1 MANTDWRARRRALV
15 RSLANQEKEKQE
27 RRVYSPENYNEFIRR
42 YVANNPDD
50 QNNAAASA
58 LVQRTVARPRTYT
71 LLADDKTLSDQRK
84 EELTKNAAMN
94 VRPTARETAE
104 WAYDVREHGQNDT
117 QANVLN
123 RGTQYMVSDAYLQS
137 NIDAMKDRI
146 ASAQQNNADILADDS
161 KMHASELQADKNRA
175 ITEYVMDTIQNGE
188 SYDADAIAGLKAVFG
203 DMTDREAM
211 KMLSQI
217 HSDPEGFLNNQLHSS
232 EETVKFDHNIGLYE
246 DTLGGM
252 EEEQAT
258 REMAAAARSAEDW
271 DTASQYIM
279 RTGKNY
285 QYARSLGN
293 VGLADDLGFD
303 VKYDFINN
311 PDYFDAAEGYNP
323 LEYESYMME
332 WRTQGLD
339 LLTGDEI
346 EEFNYYSSQSDEAGQ
361 RYLDSKSSE
370 LTRRA
375 AEASREYMNY
385 LADEYPISTYLMAA
399 ATNVANA
406 FTYPVQVID
415 ALDGS
420 VDNTG
425 AFGQF
430 TQGIRQRQGEN
441 AAEALDWEV
450 PLTGQTLG
458 GLLYNTSTA
467 ATDLALAALTG
478 SGLGGANAAAATKAI
493 MGSQAASATLQN
505 DIDAGVSPEGA
516 VVHSLLSAVIEAL
529 TEKYSIEA
537 FLADPN
543 SLVRHIAK
551 NYLTEA
557 SEEGAS
563 NLLNAVGDEFVQKLT
578 GNKSELMRQYNDL
591 ILSGMSE
598 QEATSAVLQD
608 FVQNLSGDMF
618 VGGLVGG
625 LAGGVSAVSYSAK
638 GSQLKKSGTGEQLM
652 QIAEQMPED
661 SKSKK
666 LANKI
671 TKTKSN
677 FATAQ
682 LYNTLAEELP
692 GAQDV
697 LDNIT
702 TAGLANQLR
711 DEGEE
716 GDTQAVAKSIVKL
729 LRGNQLT
736 AEEYSALAQSK
747 HGMSVLDATV
757 KINQRDSGEMQAYDT
772 AYKAGFYGQQAAEG
786 MNTEYYQ
793 AGVEAAQKAEQ
804 ARLNRVGKTGLKGGG
819 VTYVGAA
826 STRADVY
833 GGKVQALNTETLSPQ
848 QRVAVQALEG
858 LSKVSGM
865 NFVLYEGQADANGN
879 ITIENGSF
887 DSKTNTIYLDLNAGK
902 NRADQ
907 GVVNYAI
914 LRTAA
919 HEMTHF
925 IESNSK
931 DGYAAL
937 KKFVVNELTA
947 RGQNFDALVEGK
959 MRTAANQ
966 GVELTRGGA
975 VAEVIADACEM
986 ALKDTQAIRRLA
998 KQDKSLYGRIKSFLR
1013 DLMGK
1018 IRKALEG
1025 VGAAHAESRALMDA
1039 EKYIDGLQ
1047 KLWDDALVEAV
1058 ETAKNAKEV
1067 AVEDIKPSA
1076 QFELRASVEKRT
1088 DGLVAVH
1095 NLSATKLLDTILLG
1109 GFPMPSVAIIKAAHG
1124 HDMYGDY
1131 SVVFAPETI
1140 DPQANKAN
1148 RVYGNDAWTPVFP
1161 PVETEIDNDALY
1173 DLEKEIEATAK
1184 QVDDEFG
1191 RKSRT
1196 FFGIFSGSDV
1206 TGKTMEDIAFSAW
1219 NNAGMLAAYLAE
1231 QGKNIKIL
1239 ETQVDEERGYKP
1251 EKAEQYNKIL
1261 DIVDLMD
1268 YMDMPMHE
1276 LLNKYGDRLAEVSSQ
1291 LSRLNVYWKKEDR
1304 RAGASMARIIKEA
1317 IAYEGAGR
1325 DVSEK
1330 KRTVKDYQATE
1341 YAMKEMADRDDF
1353 NRWVAQ
1359 KMEGVLGR
1367 KGIYNGKDRFTPM
1380 GNRKSFKQTHYDYT
1394 VENVVRAMLQEVES
1408 GIPAVNA
1415 SGLKAAASTR
1425 YGSLDE
1431 IRADSYRLGKVT
1443 DEDFNAR
1450 MAKADNDLHDFFNA
1464 VQAWDYDVQE
1474 KAGELLVTASKRKL
1488 NASGIAQLFKA
1499 NGFKKATLQAAKIA
1513 ESVIRQVQTIPTG
1526 YFEAKP
1532 ARVVSF
1538 DEVRMVI
1545 APDDI
1550 PAKLADA
1557 LRERGIAYT
1566 TYDGSKEDRVEKLN
1580 DVEGVQ
1586 FSPREINDPQLK
1598 LDASQI
1604 TNADVKAMLQ
1614 ACKANTAQ
1622 NYKNKDSSY
1631 IPIKKDTP
1639 AYLLQIASAKQA
1651 PLVMQVLKAR
1661 QAMAPE
1667 SMRFG
1672 TSHGH
1677 AMTPDEIVACI
1688 KRFESPEYV
1697 GYDDMRDRAAIVI
1710 VSPVDRR
1717 SVVVCFD
1724 FEQNKNPDF
1733 MNGYRGGA
1741 YNVVVTMFKRG
1752 HMDDTIEYLENSG
1765 YKEKTPNEEAS
1776 AADVPALSN
1785 QEFYKKSIP
1794 HSSDFDN
1801 PLPQKSLRETT
1812 PEDLAREYLESMQP
1826 TNRMTDSEKWLLNKY
1841 QTTLAELR
1849 EKETAAAEQ
1858 DAIAQSAQTHDDRVK
1873 AQNRAKILRTQAN
1886 RLRNTLR
1893 SAERADGFASLLRM
1907 SEKVARR
1914 FADSMDKATGT
1925 HDDLDAEL
1933 QKVQNQLASVAR
1945 NLKNAEAGQKAAFA
1959 RGLFEQK
1966 ALNDAGNNIRKAFNT
1981 RMSGKAIADRL
1992 ALAYAE
1998 LYAAEDEGAQMRF
2011 ASALHNLAV
2020 EILESSRN
2028 RYRSATLE
2036 MLRETLGGSIGLSEA
2051 QKQELKKAGISMAE
2065 FRRGVGSVANVS
2077 EGGNNIASIVSS
2089 GEYYGNG
2096 IIAQLSSADS
2106 EGDMIMTLYNLIR
2119 EEKALEQANT
2129 LEGMSESESISY
2141 VMAEIMQEANFPMV
2155 EDAGN
2160 VQALREALLLG
2171 AEKNKAVAAKVDAAI
2186 KSAINAKSRASSLW
2200 RNAAQVEA
2208 AGREALEYYR
2218 AIDEQRRLMEQ
2229 EEIIRHLKSEAAQK
2243 LRDSTKIKDLSMKSA
2258 AKERHIQQIVKRLHK
2273 LRTGET
2279 DYKNIPEYL
2288 KGFVGEV
2295 VTLFGENYG
2304 AMVWSKEQADRVVS
2318 LYERLNSADGPYAE
2332 IAPFFDEDMMDTLKA
2347 LREWAEKYEQL
2358 RYGKGVTRLERAQ
2371 LRYLMDEAVADL
2383 VDHVNAIVRNS
2394 RNLFNAGRK
2403 QQFAQIG
2410 TAVKD
2415 ELLER
2420 EDKTVLLGKPGTVAK
2435 WIDNAIRTGNI
2446 TPVYFFEQLGNH
2458 ELSALF
2464 NDFRQGQEEYAFTLD
2479 AVQDKIRNLKEQ
2491 YDYNAWKDAEE
2502 LAFQTSQGHNITL
2515 TKEQALWLYATW
2527 KREQANDIAAT
2538 EHLTKGGFVY
2548 EGNADPNGKKG
2559 LLQKGRSNTT
2569 GHLISEKDMAV
2580 VDNYL
2585 TAEEKAYADAMVE
2598 LLSKDMAAL
2607 GNRVSMEMFG
2617 IRKYKEKYYF
2627 PYKTVGDQLNQTS
2640 LTGATNTTDDSRL
2653 KHGGF
2658 THRLTSKARTALVMG
2673 NFSDV
2678 VANHVSQM
2686 VTYSSFVLPIENMN
2700 RVLNYRFETD
2710 DGSQSTI
2717 RSLIRQKYGEN
2728 ALKYIETFLHDM
2740 NGGIRSDTRSGVGAL
2755 VSLHKKA
2762 AVVASLSVALQQ
2774 PSSILRAAALMNPK
2788 YLLKG
2793 TVTKA
2798 DYEELK
2804 EHSGVAIIKQM
2815 GRFDTNVGRS
2825 NVEWLLEDDYSK
2837 LTAWQKAKQALNP
2850 KDWESFKYRW
2860 NVLATGLPTIM
2871 DEISWGKLWN
2881 AVKAEQAD
2889 LHPDM
2894 DHSSDE
2900 FLDMCGERFNDIVDH
2915 TQVYDSLLAKSQL
2928 MRSKSDIDK
2937 MVTSFAAEPTL
2948 TLNMLYDAFAN
2959 KNHPDRKK
2967 RIWSTV
2973 FSITASSLAAAIGS
2987 ALISAWNK
2995 DDDKRTAQEKL
3006 LNKTVSAFID
3016 NMNPLNN
3023 IPYIRDLYSLFQ
3035 GYEVERADM
3044 SIFSDIVSAVQ
3055 KVKSSNYTG
3064 YRKVEELAGSIANL
3078 FGVPVKNVMRDLR
3091 RIYNAATSDWT
3102 DPTQTGIET
3111 AWVDAV
3117 DEAFPF
3123 VDWYKT
3129 GVNDY
3134 YERDLNAM
3142 LKGDKAMVSDI
3153 SRYLREVRGKEDKDI
3168 MSGVKSAAKDRVKNG
3183 SLDSDDA
3190 IEALTKAYPDDV
3202 DADTL
3207 YWDYEKLKTGSTTKY
3222 EAFYTAIESGKDLQ
3236 KEIQRYLDNGVSKE
3250 TLADMISKKYQT
3262 TLAELY
3268 KTNKTKAADLQAKLL
3283 AAYVLLGYDREKKLK
3298 DIKKWYE

>member
-1 MANTDWRARRRALV
+1 MANNDWRTKRMAAIRK
-15 RSLANQEKEKQE
+15 LATEDNSAQKEKE
-27 RRVYSPENYNEFIRR
+27 RRTYSPENYMDFVRR
-42 YVANNPDD
+42 LVANSTNDP
-50 QNNAAASA
+50 NSAAESA
-58 LVQRTVARPRTYT
+58 KVQRTIARPRTYT
-71 LLADDKTLSDQRK
+71 LLAGDKTLSDQRK
-84 EELTKNAAMN
+84 EELTKEAAMN
-94 VRPTARETAE
+94 VRPTARDTAK
-104 WAYDVREHGQNDT
+104 WAYDVRENGQNDT
-117 QANVLN
+117 QANVLGK
-123 RGTQYMVSDAYLQS
+123 GTQYMVSDAYLQS
-137 NIDAMKDRI
+137 NIDAMKNRI

-175 ITEYVMDTIQNGE
+175 ITEYVMDTVQNGK
-188 SYDADAIAGLKAVFG
+188 SYDAEAIAGLKAVFG
-203 DMTDREAM
+203 EMSDRDAL
-211 KMLSQI
+211 KMLSQL
-217 HSDPEGFLNNQLHSS
+217 HSDPEAFLNKQLHSS

-252 EEEQAT
+252 ETEQAN
-258 REMAAAARSAEDW
+258 REMVAAARASEDW
-271 DTASQYIM
+271 DSASQYAM

-293 VGLADDLGFD
+293 VGLADDLDFD

-323 LEYESYMME
+323 LEYESYLME

-339 LLTGDEI
+339 MLTPDEVD
-346 EEFNYYSSQSDEAGQ
+346 EFNYFSSQSDEAGQ

-406 FTYPVQVID
+406 FTYPAQVID

-450 PLTGQTLG
+450 PLTGQPLG
-458 GLLYNTSTA
+458 GLLYNTSTGYV
-467 ATDLALAALTG
+467 DFALAALTG
-478 SGLGGANAAAATKAI
+478 SGLGGANAAAATQAI
-493 MGSQAASATLQN
+493 MGSQVASATLQS
-505 DIDAGVSPEGA
+505 DLDAGVSPVGA
-516 VVHSLLSAVIEAL
+516 VAHSVLAAGIEAL

-537 FLADPN
+537 FLADP
-543 SLVRHIAK
+543 VTTMRHVAK
-551 NYLTEA
+551 NFFTEA

-563 NLLNAVGDEFVQKLT
+563 NLLNIVGDEFIQKLT
-578 GNKSELMRQYNDL
+578 GNESEIMRQYNEL
-591 ILSGMSE
+591 IVSGMSE
-598 QEATSAVLQD
+598 QEAANSVLQD
-608 FVQNLSGDMF
+608 FVQNLSGDML
-618 VGGLVGG
+618 VGGLVGAM
-625 LAGGVSAVSYSAK
+625 AGGTSAFAYNAK

-661 SKSKK
+661 SKSKR

-702 TAGLANQLR
+702 AAGLANQLR
-711 DEGEE
+711 EEGEE

-772 AYKAGFYGQQAAEG
+772 AYKAGFYGQQATEG

-804 ARLNRVGKTGLKGGG
+804 ARLNRVGKAGLKGGG

-833 GGKVQALNTETLSPQ
+833 GGKAQALNTEALAPQ

-858 LSKVSGM
+858 LAKVSGM

-879 ITIENGSF
+879 ITIENGSY
-887 DSKTNTIYLDLNAGK
+887 DGKTNTIYLDLNAGK

-947 RGQNFDALVEGK
+947 RGQNFDALVENK
-959 MRTAANQ
+959 LRNAQRQ
-966 GVELTRGGA
+966 GIELTRGGA

-1025 VGAAHAESRALMDA
+1025 VKATHPEARALMEA

-1058 ETAKNAKEV
+1058 ETARSVEETDVENRSETVQVLSEAVDETGQPMLSLRSMEEDYDTYRSMLKTAGATDADINALFDTIDAVMDAVRANRAKLDFGENIGREDRAFLPIKPNSDPLYKVSLDFSSLCRKRLLQQAVQERLETKYNTVLTKAERVAVRQALLEVQKEGLQIEVACALCYVEAARLKSPAQIARFMDNKRANLVDFFSKESKAYGKEIDAKVAQMTEQLGYEPNTPMSQMKKADKKKIQDAKKAMYPAYKPTAEEEAIIRTAESLPESMYKTEKGLWQLKREHPEIFAAYTTFVRNATKSKGIEGDTPFYAGDTATISDGLIKAMNEENGTRSQSWSDFQVIHILDYMAAIIEFSTRNAKMQSYTKV
-1067 AVEDIKPSA
+1067 PDFVKLMGNTGMMI
-1076 QFELRASVEKRT
+1076 
-1088 DGLVAVH
+1088 
-1095 NLSATKLLDTILLG
+1095 NLSLIPNDFNGELTFDPVEGMAYETAQLLRDTYHGTVGNISIGISNDHIRALLADAG
-1109 GFPMPSVAIIKAAHG
+1109 IDYVIPYHKSSMDKKTRDAIGLKKWEDYENTQNEKERAYPETNTNSDKYHKKPRFSEWYNHAEAVAIAKAA
-1124 HDMYGDY
+1124 
-1131 SVVFAPETI
+1131 
-1140 DPQANKAN
+1140 QANA
-1148 RVYGNDAWTPVFP
+1148 P
-1161 PVETEIDNDALY
+1161 
-1173 DLEKEIEATAK
+1173 
-1184 QVDDEFG
+1184 
-1191 RKSRT
+1191 
-1196 FFGIFSGSDV
+1196 SGD
-1206 TGKTMEDIAFSAW
+1206 KT
-1219 NNAGMLAAYLAE
+1219 
-1231 QGKNIKIL
+1231 
-1239 ETQVDEERGYKP
+1239 
-1251 EKAEQYNKIL
+1251 
-1261 DIVDLMD
+1261 
-1268 YMDMPMHE
+1268 H
-1276 LLNKYGDRLAEVSSQ
+1276 
-1291 LSRLNVYWKKEDR
+1291 
-1304 RAGASMARIIKEA
+1304 GARMAMR
-1317 IAYEGAGR
+1317 
-1325 DVSEK
+1325 
-1330 KRTVKDYQATE
+1330 
-1341 YAMKEMADRDDF
+1341 EMADRYKQLCHERGLQEKFAQFAEEENYWKLLIDRKMIDQVTGDLIEQKAVKPVFNKADILDILSDEVARFDKVNADF
-1353 NRWVAQ
+1353 EEAAARIDKMWAAGDIRKAAKSKTIIDQVAAF
-1359 KMEGVLGR
+1359 EDAV
-1367 KGIYNGKDRFTPM
+1367 
-1380 GNRKSFKQTHYDYT
+1380 
-1394 VENVVRAMLQEVES
+1394 VVRN
-1408 GIPAVNA
+1408 I
-1415 SGLKAAASTR
+1415 AAS
-1425 YGSLDE
+1425 
-1431 IRADSYRLGKVT
+1431 A
-1443 DEDFNAR
+1443 
-1450 MAKADNDLHDFFNA
+1450 
-1464 VQAWDYDVQE
+1464 
-1474 KAGELLVTASKRKL
+1474 
-1488 NASGIAQLFKA
+1488 
-1499 NGFKKATLQAAKIA
+1499 
-1513 ESVIRQVQTIPTG
+1513 
-1526 YFEAKP
+1526 
-1532 ARVVSF
+1532 
-1538 DEVRMVI
+1538 
-1545 APDDI
+1545 
-1550 PAKLADA
+1550 
-1557 LRERGIAYT
+1557 
-1566 TYDGSKEDRVEKLN
+1566 
-1580 DVEGVQ
+1580 EGVQ
-1586 FSPREINDPQLK
+1586 MSGGIEEVT
-1598 LDASQI
+1598 SQ
-1604 TNADVKAMLQ
+1604 Q
-1614 ACKANTAQ
+1614 
-1622 NYKNKDSSY
+1622 
-1631 IPIKKDTP
+1631 
-1639 AYLLQIASAKQA
+1639 
-1651 PLVMQVLKAR
+1651 
-1661 QAMAPE
+1661 
-1667 SMRFG
+1667 
-1672 TSHGH
+1672 
-1677 AMTPDEIVACI
+1677 
-1688 KRFESPEYV
+1688 
-1697 GYDDMRDRAAIVI
+1697 
-1710 VSPVDRR
+1710 
-1717 SVVVCFD
+1717 
-1724 FEQNKNPDF
+1724 
-1733 MNGYRGGA
+1733 
-1741 YNVVVTMFKRG
+1741 
-1752 HMDDTIEYLENSG
+1752 
-1765 YKEKTPNEEAS
+1765 
-1776 AADVPALSN
+1776 
-1785 QEFYKKSIP
+1785 
-1794 HSSDFDN
+1794 
-1801 PLPQKSLRETT
+1801 SLRETSLSDWT
-1812 PEDLAREYLESMQP
+1812 DQYLERVRPSDIVDAAEADNLRIYQKRLAEYRKAKDAYDRQVALLDSGKLKGDELIRQRNRVNMSKGIVDRLEASVKEARNAKAMQSL
-1826 TNRMTDSEKWLLNKY
+1826 TEKAETFVRHNLVGKDANQLKQIILNKENEVR
-1841 QTTLAELR
+1841 QLKVRIDKGEVELKAQR
-1849 EKETAAAEQ
+1849 EKAMR
-1858 DAIAQSAQTHDDRVK
+1858 D
-1873 AQNRAKILRTQAN
+1873 LRQ
-1886 RLRNTLR
+1886 LR
-1893 SAERADGFASLLRM
+1893 SSAAQDM
-1907 SEKVARR
+1907 VN
-1914 FADSMDKATGT
+1914 M
-1925 HDDLDAEL
+1925 
-1933 QKVQNQLASVAR
+1933 QKVS
-1945 NLKNAEAGQKAAFA
+1945 
-1959 RGLFEQK
+1959 
-1966 ALNDAGNNIRKAFNT
+1966 
-1981 RMSGKAIADRL
+1981 
-1992 ALAYAE
+1992 E
-1998 LYAAEDEGAQMRF
+1998 LSYAAGAKVRHIQKGVK
-2011 ASALHNLAV
+2011 ALHNLRV
-2020 EILESSRN
+2020 N
-2028 RYRSATLE
+2028 
-2036 MLRETLGGSIGLSEA
+2036 
-2051 QKQELKKAGISMAE
+2051 
-2065 FRRGVGSVANVS
+2065 
-2077 EGGNNIASIVSS
+2077 
-2089 GEYYGNG
+2089 
-2096 IIAQLSSADS
+2096 
-2106 EGDMIMTLYNLIR
+2106 
-2119 EEKALEQANT
+2119 
-2129 LEGMSESESISY
+2129 
-2141 VMAEIMQEANFPMV
+2141 
-2155 EDAGN
+2155 
-2160 VQALREALLLG
+2160 
-2171 AEKNKAVAAKVDAAI
+2171 
-2186 KSAINAKSRASSLW
+2186 
-2200 RNAAQVEA
+2200 
-2208 AGREALEYYR
+2208 
-2218 AIDEQRRLMEQ
+2218 
-2229 EEIIRHLKSEAAQK
+2229 
-2243 LRDSTKIKDLSMKSA
+2243 
-2258 AKERHIQQIVKRLHK
+2258 
-2273 LRTGET
+2273 ET
-2279 DYKNIPEYL
+2279 DYKNIPEHL
-2288 KGFVGEV
+2288 KAFVGDV
-2295 VTLFGENYG
+2295 VKIFGDSYG
-2304 AMVWSKEQADRVVS
+2304 SMVWSSQKASQISE
-2318 LYERLNSADGPYAE
+2318 LYAKLKSPDGPYAE
-2332 IAPFFDEDMMDTLKA
+2332 ISPFYDPDMEETLHE
-2347 LREWAEKYEQL
+2347 LSEWAKTYEKLATKNWYEAYKNLVPAQDQN
-2358 RYGKGVTRLERAQ
+2358 TDSPRLMRAQ

-2627 PYKTVGDQLNQTS
+2627 PYKTVGDQLIQTS

-2837 LTAWQKAKQALNP
+2837 LPVWKKMQQALNP

-2948 TLNMLYDAFAN
+2948 TLNMLYDAFTN
-2959 KNHPDRKK
+2959 KNHSERSK
-2967 RIWSTV
+2967 RIWGTV

-3023 IPYIRDLYSLFQ
+3023 LPYIRDLYSLFQ

-3044 SIFSDIVSAVQ
+3044 SVFSDIVSAVQ
-3055 KVKSSNYTG
+3055 KVKSDSYTG
-3064 YRKVEELAGSIANL
+3064 FRKVEELAGSIANL

-3091 RIYNAATSDWT
+3091 RVYNAATSDWT

-3142 LKGDKAMVSDI
+3142 LEGDKAMASDI

-3222 EAFYTAIESGKDLQ
+3222 EAFYTAIESGKDL
-3236 KEIQRYLDNGVSKE
+3236 KNEIQRYLDNGVSKE
-3250 TLADMISKKYQT
+3250 TLAGMISKKYQT